1 MLEVADPQ
9 MRQLVLPA
17 VCCPGTGQRDQCCIP
32 MGKLL
37 RAMEGLVCATSLP
50 ALDSL
55 HVEGCY
61 SPAITNFTGQIC
73 KTKDLA
79 ELDLSVGF

>member
-1 MLEVADPQ
+1 
-9 MRQLVLPA
+9 
-17 VCCPGTGQRDQCCIP
+17 
-32 MGKLL
+32 
-37 RAMEGLVCATSLP
+37 MEGLVCATSLP